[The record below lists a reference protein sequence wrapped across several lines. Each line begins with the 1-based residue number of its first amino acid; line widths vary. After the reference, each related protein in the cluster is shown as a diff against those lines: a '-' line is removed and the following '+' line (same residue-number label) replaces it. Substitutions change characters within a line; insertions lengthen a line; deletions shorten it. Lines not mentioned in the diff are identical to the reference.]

1 MKVSW
6 PSKQRRGNRQGLE
19 RLPFH
24 FSLSCTGE
32 GNGNPLQCSC
42 LENPR
47 DGGAWWAA
55 VYGVT
60 QSRTRLKWLSSSRVW
75 DSTKDNLNEL
85 LGYARILFVLP
96 HWILIS
102 YFEYTMDTNSS
113 SYLYTFVCIVPNCLT
128 NSMKHFLPQLA
139 LLFLLLLS
147 HYLLSPRNSSF

>member
-1 MKVSW
+1 MPWSWLKWQMKVSW

-60 QSRTRLKWLSSSRVW
+60 QSWTLLKRLSSSSSISIW
-75 DSTKDNLNEL
+75 DEITNLVL
-85 LGYARILFVLP
+85 LC
-96 HWILIS
+96 ILIVDVLLYS
-102 YFEYTMDTNSS
+102 FISPFWQFQHKLETNAG
-113 SYLYTFVCIVPNCLT
+113 IV
-128 NSMKHFLPQLA
+128 K
-139 LLFLLLLS
+139 FLLYVFIS
-147 HYLLSPRNSSF
+147 